1 MKVDGPQRRVLGPKV
16 PLYEG
21 LEKLQ
26 CQRAYEIDVA
36 NVRSIK
42 ITLMRAVGKSQ
53 NVETTEDHFTES
65 GHSRVTERHWE
76 VFQAYSDF
84 P

>member
-1 MKVDGPQRRVLGPKV
+1 MKVDGTERKVLGPKV

-26 CQRAYEIDVA
+26 CKRTFEIDVA

-42 ITLMRAVGKSQ
+42 IILMRTVGKSQ

-65 GHSRVTERHWE
+65 GHSRVTESHRE